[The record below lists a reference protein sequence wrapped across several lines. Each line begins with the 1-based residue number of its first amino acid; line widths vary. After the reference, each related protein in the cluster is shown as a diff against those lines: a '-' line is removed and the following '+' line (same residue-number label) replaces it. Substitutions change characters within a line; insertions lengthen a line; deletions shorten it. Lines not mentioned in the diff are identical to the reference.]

1 MQATLHLEAGELCPR
16 TKEATVSTP
25 ADNGGAPDQGTAAA
39 AIETRGLTK
48 RFGARAA
55 IDGVDLHVPR
65 GSAFGFLG
73 PNGAGKTTMIRMLL
87 GLTRASAGSMSVLGS
102 PVPAER
108 SQALK
113 RVGAI
118 VEEPRFHPNL
128 TGRENLRIV
137 AAVRGPEVH
146 ARIAP
151 ALARVGLTERADERV
166 KKYSLGMRQRLGVA
180 RCLLAD
186 PLLLILDEPTNG
198 LDPGG
203 IQEFREMIRAMVEQE
218 NRTVFLSSHL
228 LDEVEKICDA
238 AAIVDRGKII
248 AQGPIAELA
257 SGGDGAR
264 NELIVGVDDVELAL
278 GALGG
283 SELVREAHRSDE
295 GLRVV
300 LSGDLQSASQVNAT
314 LVRAGVGVMRLE
326 PVRHSLEQRFLEVT
340 TRLEGAGSDRPAHAQ
355 EVKV

>member
-1 MQATLHLEAGELCPR
+1 MPT
-16 TKEATVSTP
+16 
-25 ADNGGAPDQGTAAA
+25 DNGGSPSQGSAAA
-39 AIETRGLTK
+39 AIETQGVTK

-55 IDGVDLHVPR
+55 IDGVDLYVPR

-87 GLTRASAGSMSVLGS
+87 GLTHASAGSMRVLGR

-108 SQALK
+108 GQALR

-128 TGRENLRIV
+128 SGRENLRIV
-137 AAVRGPEVH
+137 AAVRGPEVQ

-151 ALARVGLTERADERV
+151 ALARVGLSERAEEKV

-218 NRTVFLSSHL
+218 NRTIFLSSHL
-228 LDEVEKICDA
+228 LDEVEKICDH
-238 AAIVDRGKII
+238 AAIVDRGKVI

-257 SGGDGAR
+257 SGGAGAR

-278 GALGG
+278 GTLEG
-283 SELVREAHRSDE
+283 SELVREARRSDE

-300 LSGDLQSASQVNAT
+300 LSGDPSSAAQVNAS
-314 LVRAGVGVMRLE
+314 LVRAGVAVMRLE

-340 TRLEGAGSDRPAHAQ
+340 SRLDGTAPESATRAHE
-355 EVKV
+355 EVRA